1 MRKTLNPKDKNY
13 QKTKYPNIE
22 DWYLWEKV
30 TLTINPLSASKIV
43 APKEAKPKEI
53 KQRQSLEEASA
64 NFNAKI
70 NSLQRKYSVPSYSPT
85 KQIKRLNTNIEPNLL
100 KRIER
105 SHLPIQGTL
114 DLHSMNQDE
123 AHRALINFV
132 TSRFK
137 RGARTLLIITGKGK
151 SKTGFGVLRSMLPL
165 WLNSNP
171 LNEVV
176 SAWQVS
182 TRKHGGEGA
191 FYVRLRGKNGGGVG
205 VGSISDQR

>member
-1 MRKTLNPKDKNY
+1 MRKTLSPKDNNY

-22 DWYLWEKV
+22 DWHLWEKV

-43 APKEAKPKEI
+43 EAKPKEV
-53 KQRQSLEEASA
+53 KKRQSLEEASA
-64 NFNAKI
+64 SFHAKINSPPKI
-70 NSLQRKYSVPSYSPT
+70 NSLQRKYSVPSYSPA
-85 KQIKRLNTNIEPNLL
+85 KQIKKQNTNIEPNLL
-100 KRIER
+100 RRIER

-114 DLHSMNQDE
+114 DLHSMSQDE

-132 TSRFK
+132 ASRFK

-171 LNEVV
+171 LNEMVL
-176 SAWQVS
+176 AWQAS

-191 FYVRLRGKNGGGVG
+191 FYVRLRGSSGIMGK
-205 VGSISDQR
+205 